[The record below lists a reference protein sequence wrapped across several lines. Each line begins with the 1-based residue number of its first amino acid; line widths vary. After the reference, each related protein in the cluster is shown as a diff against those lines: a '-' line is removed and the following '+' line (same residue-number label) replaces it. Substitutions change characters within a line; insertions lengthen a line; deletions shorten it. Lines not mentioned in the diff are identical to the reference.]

1 MKRTWNLSG
10 IIAGIGMLQ
19 LIFDSKLALESAQAG
34 LELCIR
40 TVIPS
45 LFPFLVLSVLVTK
58 SITGTG
64 RFLQPITRLLGIP
77 AEAQSVLIPAFL
89 GGYPI
94 GAKCI
99 HDLWRTGQL
108 SKSHAE
114 RLLGFC
120 SNAGPAFLFGMLS
133 GFFSDKKTV
142 WLLWLIHILSAVLT
156 GCVLPPAGAAN
167 AAQMKIAV
175 QNEADDPLLSS
186 MKAMGMICCWVILF
200 RILVT
205 FLSRWFLWLLPTWL
219 MVLITGLLELTNGC
233 CDLMQITAPEVRFVI
248 CSCMLAFGGVCVND
262 VIIHLATSNM
272 GFGGVG
278 ESGMGSYHGKDGFDA
293 FSHHKSIV
301 DKRTWLDLPM
311 RYQPYRSKLYEKLL
325 HVFLK

>member
-1 MKRTWNLSG
+1 MNRTWNLSG
-10 IIAGIGMLQ
+10 IFAGMGMLL
-19 LIFDSKLALESAQAG
+19 LIFDSRLALESAQTG

-45 LFPFLVLSVLVTK
+45 LFPFLVLSVLLTK

-89 GGYPI
+89 GGYPV

-108 SKSHAE
+108 PKSQAE

-133 GFFSDKKTV
+133 GFFPEKKTL
-142 WLLWLIHILSAVLT
+142 WLLWLIHILSAIAT
-156 GCVLPPAGAAN
+156 GCILSPAGTAT
-167 AAQMKIAV
+167 AAQRK
-175 QNEADDPLLSS
+175 ESEKTETTDFLLSS

-200 RILVT
+200 RILAT
-205 FLSRWFLWLLPTWL
+205 FLMRWVLWLLPPWL
-219 MVLITGLLELTNGC
+219 SVLVTGLLELTNGC
-233 CDLMQITAPEVRFVI
+233 CDLMRITDPEVRFVV
-248 CSCMLAFGGVCVND
+248 CSCMLACGGVCVLLQTAS
-262 VIIHLATSNM
+262 VTRGLSLKC
-272 GFGGVG
+272 
-278 ESGMGSYHGKDGFDA
+278 YLLGKSIQTA
-293 FSHHKSIV
+293 FSLLLSCAVLWQFGWLLMAAIPVLLLFLRKMQKSSGNPAAV
-301 DKRTWLDLPM
+301 P
-311 RYQPYRSKLYEKLL
+311 
-325 HVFLK
+325 V